1 MLLNIYIVGISRT
14 FLPAEKSGFGAGE
27 IMDDDSSTRT
37 SEYTTVGANQKKER
51 SIWERESSYSWL
63 VSTLSNYTMRADKRK
78 KHPNGSQLSTK
89 SGTKIKC
96 ALLGGVC
103 AGKTSILRRYFN
115 GSIPSPGSH
124 RNPTL
129 GSDFFSR
136 RIKCSVDDH
145 SDEVIV
151 SLTIWDTPGRENRA
165 SRRSK
170 YRAAF
175 SDSFFRSLDA
185 IILVYDVSSSTSF
198 THVLQWHADLTERMK
213 RLVDSGTRDRAL
225 PILVAANKM
234 DIMKRRGTEQ
244 SRPQNTKNK
253 RDVIGLRGKDFRG
266 KDSRYEYTVGQTPT
280 IRNISSA
287 SGESMAHSKGHRHRF
302 ELSTYMGTGDQISYL
317 EQFFNNE
324 VRGSYIESL
333 LSTEDGSHPDMEM
346 VLLWCHRNQLI
357 HHSVSALDGKYF
369 RKIRIKVLITTYSQF
384 LLSLNTR
391 DWDR

>member
-1 MLLNIYIVGISRT
+1 MELDIRKNHHSGIH
-14 FLPAEKSGFGAGE
+14 FP
-27 IMDDDSSTRT
+27 
-37 SEYTTVGANQKKER
+37 
-51 SIWERESSYSWL
+51 
-63 VSTLSNYTMRADKRK
+63 
-78 KHPNGSQLSTK
+78 TK
-89 SGTKIKC
+89 PVAKIKC
-96 ALLGGVC
+96 AVLGGVC

-115 GSIPSPGSH
+115 GSIPCPGSS

-136 RIKCSVDDH
+136 NIVCAMDDH
-145 SDEVIV
+145 SDEMTV
-151 SLTIWDTPGRENRA
+151 SLTIWDTPGRENLA

-198 THVLQWHADLTERMK
+198 SHVLQWHADLTERMK
-213 RLVDSGTRDRAL
+213 RLVDSGARDRAL

-244 SRPQNTKNK
+244 SRPQHPKNK

-266 KDSRYEYTVGQTPT
+266 KDSTYEYTVSQPPT
-280 IRNISSA
+280 IRHITSA
-287 SGESMAHSKGHRHRF
+287 SGGSIAETKGHRNRF

-317 EQFFNNE
+317 EQFFNNDY
-324 VRGSYIESL
+324 RGSYLESL

-346 VLLWCHRNQLI
+346 VLLWCRRNRLV
-357 HHSVSALDGKYF
+357 HHTVSALDGTGIDDLMVAMTRLAMQSMVDSTAWLNNKDIMNWTILNEELDVHRRYESRRCQFPLF
-369 RKIRIKVLITTYSQF
+369 RKCC
-384 LLSLNTR
+384 
-391 DWDR
+391 D